1 MPTYHL
7 AIDIGASNGRHI
19 VGWLENNK
27 VRMQEI
33 YRFDNGMVE
42 RNGRLCW
49 DMETLF
55 AEVVAGLKR
64 CHELGLT
71 PASLGIDTWAVD
83 FVLLDRN
90 DAMLGDCVAYRDSR
104 TQGVDEK
111 VYERISEHDLYAR
124 TGIQKLSFNTLYQ
137 LYALKQTQPELLRKA
152 CSFLMV
158 PEYLNFLL
166 TGKKVNEYTNATT
179 TQLVNA
185 HSRTWDVELL
195 NVLELPVDIFG
206 KLSLPKTVVGN
217 LKPEIR
223 AAVGFDV
230 EVVLSATHD
239 TASAVLAMPAKDDDS
254 IYISS
259 GTWSL
264 MGIERLIPDCTE
276 ESRKRNF
283 TNEGGYHHRYRY
295 LKNIMGLW
303 MLQNIRKEFRHP
315 YSFDEIN
322 TLAGIGLYFSSTVE
336 VNDPAFLAPQSMVTA
351 VKAYCARTGQD
362 VPETECE
369 ILACTY
375 KSLARCYAETASEIE
390 ALTGKAYRRIHIIGG
405 GCRDGLLNRLT
416 AQYTGKDV
424 YAGPVEATAIG
435 NLLVQMLRAGSIADL
450 PEARDA
456 VRRSFAVEK
465 VVVAC
470 S

>member
-1 MPTYHL
+1 
-7 AIDIGASNGRHI
+7 
-19 VGWLENNK
+19 
-27 VRMQEI
+27 
-33 YRFDNGMVE
+33 
-42 RNGRLCW
+42 
-49 DMETLF
+49 
-55 AEVVAGLKR
+55 
-64 CHELGLT
+64 
-71 PASLGIDTWAVD
+71 
-83 FVLLDRN
+83 
-90 DAMLGDCVAYRDSR
+90 ML
-104 TQGVDEK
+104 
-111 VYERISEHDLYAR
+111 
-124 TGIQKLSFNTLYQ
+124 
-137 LYALKQTQPELLRKA
+137 
-152 CSFLMV
+152 
-158 PEYLNFLL
+158 
-166 TGKKVNEYTNATT
+166 NA
-179 TQLVNA
+179 
-185 HSRTWDVELL
+185 
-195 NVLELPVDIFG
+195 LELPVDIFG

-283 TNEGGYHHRYRY
+283 TNEGGYHYRYRY

-303 MLQNIRKEFRHP
+303 MLQNIRNEFKHL

-322 TLAGIGLYFSSTVE
+322 TLAGIGLYFPSTVK
-336 VNDPAFLAPQSMVTA
+336 VNDPAFLAPRSMITA

-375 KSLARCYAETASEIE
+375 KSLASCYAETASEIE

-416 AQYTGKDV
+416 SQYTGKDV